1 MAEQSDGQLNVKVGT
16 TYDNSGLNA
25 ATKAINNTVATVKKG
40 SNEISL
46 ALANTAKAA
55 NAGGTALNK
64 SSKDYTNFG
73 RVLQDLPFG
82 LVGIQNNLT
91 QLIPSVGLLGL
102 GFSALV
108 SALTFAQVGTS
119 AWTRGLGDNKKAVDA
134 LTLSGEDYL
143 KTLDQ
148 VTQAQISGRQNA
160 QSELTDLKLLFSAYQ
175 NANLPLKARK
185 DAYEQIQE
193 KYPAYFKNIQF
204 EEKASKQTKDA
215 YDSLTTSILATARAR
230 AASDLIT
237 KNETRRFENEQKI
250 IDLQKEEVK
259 LRAQSA
265 KVSKQ
270 GIDAVRT
277 STREAA
283 GLKEAVKSNDII
295 GKINDN
301 IKAQNNLR
309 TDSNLLTANN
319 LRLEQQ
325 VNEQIEKGAKIIGE
339 VGKAQK
345 EVAKVA
351 NSNILEGGIFGGTGN
366 GISDGGIDAV
376 LPKIQEVVG
385 GSERALALLRGYYG
399 YTDEEITNFVNNYDG
414 SIAKLLEINQSFE
427 EGIQSLVTS
436 GTIDLLTGLGTALGE
451 AFANGANI
459 FEAAGAS
466 ILSSI
471 GDIIIKFGS
480 LTVAAGVAATA
491 LGKALRNPL
500 NPGNAALAIT
510 AGVALIAVGAA
521 VKAFSSNLG
530 GGKYER
536 C

>member
-82 LVGIQNNLT
+82 FVGIQNNLT
-91 QLIPSVGLLGL
+91 QLIPSIGLLGL

-108 SALTFAQVGTS
+108 SALTFAEVGTS

-237 KNETRRFENEQKI
+237 KNETRRFENE
-250 IDLQKEEVK
+250 
-259 LRAQSA
+259 
-265 KVSKQ
+265 
-270 GIDAVRT
+270 
-277 STREAA
+277 
-283 GLKEAVKSNDII
+283 
-295 GKINDN
+295 
-301 IKAQNNLR
+301 
-309 TDSNLLTANN
+309 
-319 LRLEQQ
+319 
-325 VNEQIEKGAKIIGE
+325 
-339 VGKAQK
+339 
-345 EVAKVA
+345 
-351 NSNILEGGIFGGTGN
+351 
-366 GISDGGIDAV
+366 
-376 LPKIQEVVG
+376 
-385 GSERALALLRGYYG
+385 
-399 YTDEEITNFVNNYDG
+399 
-414 SIAKLLEINQSFE
+414 
-427 EGIQSLVTS
+427 
-436 GTIDLLTGLGTALGE
+436 
-451 AFANGANI
+451 
-459 FEAAGAS
+459 
-466 ILSSI
+466 
-471 GDIIIKFGS
+471 
-480 LTVAAGVAATA
+480 
-491 LGKALRNPL
+491 
-500 NPGNAALAIT
+500 
-510 AGVALIAVGAA
+510 
-521 VKAFSSNLG
+521 
-530 GGKYER
+530 
-536 C
+536 